1 MDKISRHSVAQ
12 IPFSPR
18 KDWYTVTGSRDGSR
32 HDAPTEE
39 DPTMRKSLLYTS
51 GIVTLIG
58 ISATGCVRHDR
69 YDTARTTTHSLQ
81 EQLVASQTDCE
92 TATNALAARDRQ
104 LAQAEANFTA
114 LQSQYDLLSGELD
127 AIDAENNNLLTT
139 VTDIKF
145 GPLPIATQRRLAALA
160 ATYPDDMW
168 FNAETGMIRFGSDF
182 TFSSESATMRKGATD
197 VISRVATI
205 LNSSEAANFE
215 IVVMGHTDD
224 IQPSSSAQR
233 YPTNWE
239 LSTARAVSV
248 AKTLSSNGVDPARF
262 EIAGYGEYRP
272 IVANRMDGT
281 KENRRVE
288 IYLRPTADS
297 MDWSTASVT
306 STTETVTIDPMEE
319 PMK

>member
-1 MDKISRHSVAQ
+1 MIGTLYPKVGMDPDNKRQQRRI
-12 IPFSPR
+12 
-18 KDWYTVTGSRDGSR
+18 
-32 HDAPTEE
+32 
-39 DPTMRKSLLYTS
+39 PTMRNTLLYTT
-51 GIVTLIG
+51 GIMTLVG

-81 EQLVASQTDCE
+81 EQLVNAQSERE
-92 TATNALAARDRQ
+92 TAVNALAARDRQ
-104 LAQAEANFTA
+104 LAQAEANLGA
-114 LQSQYDLLSGELD
+114 LQGQYDLLASELD
-127 AIDAENNNLLTT
+127 TIDSENNELLTT

-145 GPLPIATQRRLAALA
+145 GPLPIATQRKLAALA

-182 TFSSESATMRKGATD
+182 TFSSGSANMRKNAAD
-197 VISRVATI
+197 LISRVASI
-205 LNSSEAANFE
+205 LNSNEAMNFE
-215 IVVMGHTDD
+215 IVVMGHTDN

-248 AKTLSSNGVDPARF
+248 AKTLTQYGVEPSRF
-262 EIAGYGEYRP
+262 EISGYGEYRP
-272 IVANRMDGT
+272 LVTNRADGT

-288 IYLRPTADS
+288 IYLRPMVETGEWETA
-297 MDWSTASVT
+297 
-306 STTETVTIDPMEE
+306 TETVTVDTMEE

>member
-1 MDKISRHSVAQ
+1 L
-12 IPFSPR
+12 
-18 KDWYTVTGSRDGSR
+18 GS
-32 HDAPTEE
+32 
-39 DPTMRKSLLYTS
+39 
-51 GIVTLIG
+51 
-58 ISATGCVRHDR
+58 
-69 YDTARTTTHSLQ
+69 
-81 EQLVASQTDCE
+81 
-92 TATNALAARDRQ
+92 
-104 LAQAEANFTA
+104 
-114 LQSQYDLLSGELD
+114 ELD
-127 AIDAENNNLLTT
+127 AIDVENNNLLTT

-145 GPLPIATQRRLAALA
+145 GPLPIATQRQLAALA

-182 TFSSESATMRKGATD
+182 TFSSGRAAMKKNATD
-197 VISRVATI
+197 LIRRVATI
-205 LNSSEAANFE
+205 LNSPDAANFE

-224 IQPSSSAQR
+224 IKPSSSAQR

-248 AKTLSSNGVDPARF
+248 AKTLTSNGVDPARF

-272 IVANRMDGT
+272 LVANRPDGT

-297 MDWSTASVT
+297 MDWSTASLT
-306 STTETVTIDPMEE
+306 TTTETVNIDPMEE